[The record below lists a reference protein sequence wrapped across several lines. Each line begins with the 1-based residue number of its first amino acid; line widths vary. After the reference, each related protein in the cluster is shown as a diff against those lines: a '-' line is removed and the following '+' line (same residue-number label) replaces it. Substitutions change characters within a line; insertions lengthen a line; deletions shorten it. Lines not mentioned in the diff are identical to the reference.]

1 MPELRSSRLF
11 FFERWA
17 VDLLAHRPQQRPS
30 DRLQLAL
37 RVASDVNG
45 SALPVTIDSGK
56 CIGGS
61 SSINGMVWYRPTSAE
76 LDAIEGLGNPGW
88 NSTTLFPV
96 GVAVS
101 VVHRLTF
108 LQYMKAIEHNIPPS
122 EAQRADG
129 ANLVPS
135 FHGFDGPV
143 NVLDDL
149 VGSCCP
155 NSPGARSAA
164 YSLLYPRSKQ
174 QKTLTVLAEHKVAKV
189 IFDKNMKATG
199 LQFAPANGGAF
210 SIVNAKIRGS
220 YLLLEVWL
228 FWNVLGV
235 LSKVGI
241 KQLVDLPGVGLNLQ
255 DQPGTALSAS
265 VQTANVSDTLLIDN
279 FFSAICLGLLF
290 GNKSARLSQQL
301 QDNIAARAK
310 AAVAAGTEV
319 NLAGATK
326 LFTTWPLTPLSR
338 GHIHIHTS
346 DPFASPR
353 ITPRFLSDDFDV
365 ETGVKIAQK
374 ARDLYTTFPFQP
386 IISEVVIDAVPA
398 NATDD
403 DWAKWYRDTSF
414 VGASHWLGSCAMR
427 PRASGGVVSPTL
439 EVYGTS
445 GLRVVDASVIPFQV
459 TSHTMSTIYAARLYS
474 EHAQETFESFTQRY
488 VQFFN
493 QAEDVFEVQRGLNNC
508 FAHDL
513 VPAPSVIEAA
523 VRAARRVDDFATAV
537 RIFNGVKVKVEN
549 KKQYQQYLD
558 ELKGV
563 REELGITLEEELYP
577 DWEHQKDDDA
587 SIVVRVVE
595 TLFNTP
601 RGSLQYIPSFVCRA
615 SGFAASNA
623 AQYCASPK
631 TSHPSGHADGF
642 SFRVTMAIVIE
653 RRKANGRKWGHL
665 LVVVTLEVVDRWIVV
680 LLSNVYSRS
689 PIPAFKARK
698 GSQEKQKALGEQGE
712 ENKVEH

>member
-1 MPELRSSRLF
+1 MLSFKLSLAVLSIPFALATTITTDAGVASGHTFDYVVAGAGLSGIVVGTKLSARGYNVLLIEAGKDLQNNSAIYNAELRSNLN
-11 FFERWA
+11 
-17 VDLLAHRPQQRPS
+17 S
-30 DRLQLAL
+30 DPATDCNWHY
-37 RVASDVNG
+37 VASDVNG

-76 LDAIEGLGNPGW
+76 LDAIGGLGNPGW
-88 NSTTLFPV
+88 NSTTLFP
-96 GVAVS
+96 
-101 VVHRLTF
+101 
-108 LQYMKAIEHNIPPS
+108 YMKAIEHNIPPS

-143 NVLDDL
+143 NVSFPVPMRIPEAQAIYKAAIALVFGIPDSPDL
-149 VGSCCP
+149 SARNGSVSASTSWTIWWDP
-155 NSPGARSAA
+155 VAQFTRRASAA

-199 LQFAPANGGAF
+199 LQFASANGGAF
-210 SIVNAKIRGS
+210 SIVNAKFEVLLAAGS
-220 YLLLEVWL
+220 LATPPILERSGV
-228 FWNVLGV
+228 GSKSV

-279 FFSAICLGLLF
+279 RGLFGPVITLLNIDQLF
-290 GNKSARLSQQL
+290 GNKSTRLSQQL

-319 NLAGATK
+319 NLVGATK
-326 LFTTWPLTPLSR
+326 LFTTVTDLITKNKMPITELLSESSSTIMTSVFWPLTPLSR

-365 ETGVKIAQK
+365 ETAVKIAQK

-398 NATDD
+398 NATDN

-414 VGASHWLGSCAMR
+414 GASHWLGSCAMR

-459 TSHTMSTIYAARLYS
+459 TSHTMSTIYAVS
-474 EHAQETFESFTQRY
+474 
-488 VQFFN
+488 
-493 QAEDVFEVQRGLNNC
+493 
-508 FAHDL
+508 
-513 VPAPSVIEAA
+513 
-523 VRAARRVDDFATAV
+523 
-537 RIFNGVKVKVEN
+537 
-549 KKQYQQYLD
+549 
-558 ELKGV
+558 
-563 REELGITLEEELYP
+563 
-577 DWEHQKDDDA
+577 
-587 SIVVRVVE
+587 
-595 TLFNTP
+595 
-601 RGSLQYIPSFVCRA
+601 
-615 SGFAASNA
+615 
-623 AQYCASPK
+623 
-631 TSHPSGHADGF
+631 
-642 SFRVTMAIVIE
+642 
-653 RRKANGRKWGHL
+653 
-665 LVVVTLEVVDRWIVV
+665 
-680 LLSNVYSRS
+680 
-689 PIPAFKARK
+689 
-698 GSQEKQKALGEQGE
+698 QKAADLILASR
-712 ENKVEH
+712 